1 MVFHNGLAQVPILS
15 SHRFFLDGS
24 KAMLR
29 TISFLIT
36 APFLSFQLLAG
47 EAVRDYPVKQIGSST
62 YVIEGPLGFPSVENQ
77 GFMNN
82 PAWIVTTQGVVVID
96 PGSSLQAGRMV
107 LKRIRELT
115 DKPVTHV
122 FSTHVHGDHWLGNHA
137 VEEVYPEAT
146 IMGHPA
152 MIKKAHDGVG
162 DVWVNIMSDSTDGF
176 TDGTIPVIPTVEV
189 SDSQT
194 LEIHGDTFRIYA
206 PGKAHSGTDI
216 MIEYVE
222 DSVVFTG
229 DNVLNARIARMDD
242 GTFLGN
248 IDACQVAASIQAKH
262 YVPGHGP
269 VGGSEVPANYKN
281 YLETLYREVERLFE
295 QELEAFEMKQ
305 PVVKKLAAYNDWV
318 NFEDQVGKHI
328 SLALLE
334 VEENA
339 F

>member
-1 MVFHNGLAQVPILS
+1 MIRLIFSMLIPLL
-15 SHRFFLDGS
+15 FLPR
-24 KAMLR
+24 LY
-29 TISFLIT
+29 
-36 APFLSFQLLAG
+36 AG
-47 EAVRDYPVKQIGSST
+47 EIIRDYPVQQIADST
-62 YVIEGPLGFPSVENQ
+62 YVIVGPRGFPSVENQ

-82 PAWIVTTQGVVVID
+82 PAWIITDQGVIVVD

-107 LKRIRELT
+107 MKRIRELT

-137 VEEVYPEAT
+137 IAERYPDAVF
-146 IMGHPA
+146 MGHPK
-152 MIKKAHDGVG
+152 MIEKARNGEGAH
-162 DVWVNIMSDSTDGF
+162 WVALMSNATDGF
-176 TDGTIPVIPTVEV
+176 TDGTKAVIPGKEV
-189 SDSQT
+189 DDEQT
-194 LEIHGDTFRIYA
+194 LRINGRTFRIYA

-229 DNVLNARIARMDD
+229 DNVLNTRIARMDD

-248 IDACQVAASIQAKH
+248 IDACQKAIEIQARH

-269 VGGSEVPANYKN
+269 VGGSEVPSNFKR
-281 YLETLYREVERLFE
+281 YLETLYQEVARLYE
-295 QELEAFEMKQ
+295 EEELEAFEMK
-305 PVVKKLAAYNDWV
+305 PLVVKRLAAYRDWV
-318 NFEDQVGKHI
+318 NFDDEVGKHI